1 MFVLIVIVKLIN
13 KLQKE
18 KYLMLFMME
27 AKLGELEKKSYTL
40 LKNGLNQ
47 SMERISSISSRFK
60 MDYLRRSGSGSKKNC
75 VASNLANTTAASTLN
90 SSLIYEDDDECRL
103 SARDLAFTN
112 QCFKLDE
119 FDASSSQLPCDS
131 FA

>member
-60 MDYLRRSGSGSKKNC
+60 MDYLRRSGSGKKNC
-75 VASNLANTTAASTLN
+75 VASNLTNTTTPSTLN

-119 FDASSSQLPCDS
+119 FEASSSQLPCDS

>member
-60 MDYLRRSGSGSKKNC
+60 MDYLRRSGKKNS
-75 VASNLANTTAASTLN
+75 VASNLTNTTTPSTLN